1 MLPSSQQETRMTRRL
16 DAQRPTALAVLLIVA
31 SVIGLWAA
39 FALTLDKFALLAHPD
54 AALDCN
60 FSVLVGCGK
69 NLSSWQGSLFG
80 FPNPLLGLVGWTAT
94 LVVGVA
100 IFAGARFA
108 RWFWTLLTAG
118 VAAAL
123 ALVIFLITQS
133 ILVLHVLCPY
143 CMITWSVTIP
153 TFWAVSLLAAGSGVL
168 PLPARSRAWAAAAY
182 GWTPLLTVV
191 SYAVVAIFAQVELDW
206 IHRAFV

>member
-1 MLPSSQQETRMTRRL
+1 MTRPL
-16 DAQRPTALAVLLIVA
+16 DAHRPTGLAVLLIVA

-39 FALTLDKFALLAHPD
+39 FALTLDKFALLAHPN
-54 AALDCN
+54 AVLDCN

-69 NLSSWQGSLFG
+69 NLSSRQGSLLG

-100 IFAGARFA
+100 LLAGARFA
-108 RWFWTLLTAG
+108 RWFWMLFTAG

-153 TFWAVSLLAAGSGVL
+153 TFWAVTLFTLSSGVL
-168 PLPARSRAWAAAAY
+168 SLPPRMRAWAATAY
-182 GWTPLLTVV
+182 GWTPLLTVA
-191 SYAVVAIFAQVELDW
+191 SYAAVAIFAQVELDW